1 MRRIMKHAA
10 IFLMSLTIITGCGK
24 TLELKLTDSAIE
36 YTSRESSLYN
46 CVEIVYDEK
55 VYRPFAVAEMDM
67 IGDEVVGYV
76 SDEGEEI
83 SEYILSVVGEN
94 TDQWLISVLND
105 GEHDCVTGENLGFLL
120 KEESV
125 TDIPENFKAEE
136 SYEWNFLQEEN

>member
-1 MRRIMKHAA
+1 
-10 IFLMSLTIITGCGK
+10 
-24 TLELKLTDSAIE
+24 
-36 YTSRESSLYN
+36 YN